1 MGDLQKTQNEQIK
14 ITIPQCILG
23 SDNRLNI
30 KKESISKLEN
40 IAVETIQKE
49 PQRKERLK
57 K

>member
-1 MGDLQKTQNEQIK
+1 MNRQKLQYLNVV
-14 ITIPQCILG
+14 LG

-30 KKESISKLEN
+30 KEESISKLDN
-40 IAVETIQKE
+40 IAVEIIQKE